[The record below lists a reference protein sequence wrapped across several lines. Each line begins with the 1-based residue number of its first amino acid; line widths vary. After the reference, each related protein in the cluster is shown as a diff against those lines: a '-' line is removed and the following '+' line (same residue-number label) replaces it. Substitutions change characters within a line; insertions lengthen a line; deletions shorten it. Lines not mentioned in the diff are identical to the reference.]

1 MVRGTVHRLR
11 IDQLLAFAWKFLLP
25 LSIINLFATALE
37 VYFLRD
43 GAGTLDTTDLW
54 IMAGINFGVAF
65 GCLLIFGILIKEK
78 VRPAT
83 PIIGITLSSTEV
95 S

>member
-1 MVRGTVHRLR
+1 M
-11 IDQLLAFAWKFLLP
+11 LAFAWKFLLP
-25 LSIINLFATALE
+25 ISIINLFATALE

-65 GCLLIFGILIKEK
+65 GSLLIFGTLIKEK
-78 VRPAT
+78 VRPAR
-83 PIIGITLSSTEV
+83 PITGVTLSSIEV